1 MVPQKFFFFFLITL
15 GVPGRLLG
23 VNNQKYSRMLVPPN
37 YSALSL
43 NSIQQNV
50 FYNTLE
56 FPILKIILDKIKT
69 LIIILKTNL
78 NIVFLQT

>member
-1 MVPQKFFFFFLITL
+1 MDL
-15 GVPGRLLG
+15 
-23 VNNQKYSRMLVPPN
+23 NNQKYSRMLVPPN

-56 FPILKIILDKIKT
+56 FPILKIIIDKIKT
-69 LIIILKTNL
+69 LITILKTNL

>member
-1 MVPQKFFFFFLITL
+1 M
-15 GVPGRLLG
+15 G

>member
-1 MVPQKFFFFFLITL
+1 MVPQNFFFLITL
-15 GVPGRLLG
+15 GVPSRLLDL
-23 VNNQKYSRMLVPPN
+23 NNQKYSRMLVPPN

-56 FPILKIILDKIKT
+56 FPILKIIIDKIKT
-69 LIIILKTNL
+69 LITILKTNL

>member
-1 MVPQKFFFFFLITL
+1 MTWSLRIFFFLITL
-15 GVPGRLLG
+15 GVPSRLLDL
-23 VNNQKYSRMLVPPN
+23 NNQKYSRMLVPPN

-43 NSIQQNV
+43 NTIQQNV

-56 FPILKIILDKIKT
+56 FPILKIIIDKIKT
-69 LIIILKTNL
+69 LITILKTNL

>member
-1 MVPQKFFFFFLITL
+1 MGI
-15 GVPGRLLG
+15 
-23 VNNQKYSRMLVPPN
+23 NNQKYSRMLVPPN